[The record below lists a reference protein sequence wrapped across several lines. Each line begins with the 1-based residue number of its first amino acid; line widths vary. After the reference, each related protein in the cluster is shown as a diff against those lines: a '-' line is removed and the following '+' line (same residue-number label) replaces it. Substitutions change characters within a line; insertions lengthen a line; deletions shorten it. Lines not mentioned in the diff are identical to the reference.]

1 MKTEVK
7 GGVRSG
13 LGARINQDGLSFR
26 RWLAHLGVKAR
37 RGLATGIL
45 TSVAFV
51 NRQQA
56 T

>member
-1 MKTEVK
+1 M
-7 GGVRSG
+7 R
-13 LGARINQDGLSFR
+13 ARINQGGLSFR
-26 RWLAHLGVKAR
+26 RWLAHLGVEAHTEAW
-37 RGLATGIL
+37 RGHL